1 MPSSVTLPP
10 VFDICKASSFSNRFD
25 REKHHHRQCATF
37 SSGEGFQA
45 FVERFNHL
53 CSTNGGKSLL
63 EMTSEKRW
71 IKK

>member
-1 MPSSVTLPP
+1 MT
-10 VFDICKASSFSNRFD
+10 D
-25 REKHHHRQCATF
+25 RLFGDNQHKWQCATF

-71 IKK
+71 IKKSLLPRRRWRGT